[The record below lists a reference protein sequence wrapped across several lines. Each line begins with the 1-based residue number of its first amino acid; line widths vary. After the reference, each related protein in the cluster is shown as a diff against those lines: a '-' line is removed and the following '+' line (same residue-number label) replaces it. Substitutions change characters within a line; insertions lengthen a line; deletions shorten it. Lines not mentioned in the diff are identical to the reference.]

1 MDAKEEELPD
11 GVYPAAGQNQ
21 EKGKWS
27 ILKSAFVGSNSI
39 LDDTR
44 LKKNSIHRH
53 QGFEMFSRDSKIW
66 IPTVGLKISSRTN
79 ADNVT
84 RMIFRKLLIF
94 CQTNGC
100 RITVSRVLFSAYG
113 KALVQCVQITQELC
127 RSGCGKLV
135 KINTGHSKQ
144 HSNML
149 IELLFYPPKDYFEF
163 LWSSSKPHET
173 SSSVNADLCK
183 AAKMEGPFTLATYNL
198 KSQCQVM
205 FRERPE
211 RKKLSLKE
219 LFSHKVHGVDNT
231 GNVRVWFSEQV
242 LLYCLMQPAFL
253 DKLGIKLNNSD
264 VLELGGGM
272 TGLAGIGI
280 AVQYPKTHQVI
291 ISDGNPDSV
300 LNQKLCIHLNEETGN
315 IPKGKVKCCHL
326 MWDKEDKSGAI
337 SELLH
342 QHPKGFDLII
352 AADCLFFQDF
362 HEDLKHVLSLLLA
375 KNGQILLLQPTRG
388 ESMNNFMDIAQGVF
402 TMELLD
408 EYESKISELHQEY
421 LQKSDYAPNL
431 HFPFLLRLRHRI

>member
-84 RMIFRKLLIF
+84 RMIYFVRPMVAESLFL
-94 CQTNGC
+94 G
-100 RITVSRVLFSAYG
+100 VLFSAYG

-219 LFSHKVHGVDNT
+219 LS
-231 GNVRVWFSEQV
+231 
-242 LLYCLMQPAFL
+242 LMQPAFL

-342 QHPKGFDLII
+342 QHPKGFDHSELLHQHPKGFDLII

-408 EYESKISELHQEY
+408 EYE
-421 LQKSDYAPNL
+421 
-431 HFPFLLRLRHRI
+431 